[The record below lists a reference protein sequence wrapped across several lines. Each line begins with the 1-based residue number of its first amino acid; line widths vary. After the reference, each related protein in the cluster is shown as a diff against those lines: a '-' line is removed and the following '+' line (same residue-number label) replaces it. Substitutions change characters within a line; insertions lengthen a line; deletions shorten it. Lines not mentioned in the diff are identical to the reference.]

1 MSYNQSSI
9 HLPGEAFSSSP
20 DSRAITSVLLTLND
34 VLPLDK
40 ETKDK
45 KQAVTANTTV
55 VSSTVYPRPPN
66 VFKQPVKIVLE
77 NKRVIN
83 PLLVWFYSNVLFSFW
98 LFQVIRFVI
107 NLSTNLSSDFLLKVN
122 VPAEVNVKRKC
133 VFWRPGG
140 GGVWQTNGCRLV
152 AEESNVSITTCECNH
167 LTVFASL
174 MDPHDAPVSKSETDR
189 CFFKKI
195 DHRKKFTWCLRH
207 PCTGTWRRPVGWT
220 TGAVCS
226 ALARMECA
234 WHGKRVNR

>member
-77 NKRVIN
+77 NKRVIIS
-83 PLLVWFYSNVLFSFW
+83 LLVWFYSNVLFSFW
-98 LFQVIRFVI
+98 LF
-107 NLSTNLSSDFLLKVN
+107 K
-122 VPAEVNVKRKC
+122 
-133 VFWRPGG
+133 
-140 GGVWQTNGCRLV
+140 
-152 AEESNVSITTCECNH
+152 
-167 LTVFASL
+167 
-174 MDPHDAPVSKSETDR
+174 
-189 CFFKKI
+189 
-195 DHRKKFTWCLRH
+195 
-207 PCTGTWRRPVGWT
+207 
-220 TGAVCS
+220 
-226 ALARMECA
+226 
-234 WHGKRVNR
+234 

>member
-9 HLPGEAFSSSP
+9 HLPREAFSSSP

-122 VPAEVNVKRKC
+122 VPAEVDVKRKC

-174 MDPHDAPVSKSETDR
+174 MDPHNAPVSKSETDR
-189 CFFKKI
+189 RFFKKI

-207 PCTGTWRRPVGWT
+207 PF
-220 TGAVCS
+220 
-226 ALARMECA
+226 
-234 WHGKRVNR
+234 HGYLS